1 MHKKKVIIMPVE
13 FETGLT
19 EYAVRFYTYL
29 WRIAWQTS
37 KQVAV
42 TVGLSMP
49 ERFQVAVETFK
60 MTNYPFIYVY
70 EAFKAEKEIEE
81 YAPEVEE

>member
-1 MHKKKVIIMPVE
+1 VKKKVIVMPIE
-13 FETGLT
+13 FETGLKK
-19 EYAVRFYTYL
+19 YAVRFSSYL

-60 MTNYPFIYVY
+60 MTNYPLIYVY
-70 EAFKAEKEIEE
+70 EAYKVEKEIEE
-81 YAPEVEE
+81 YEVEK